1 MADILVGAEM
11 KPIYGEYEGRL
22 DDKARFVLPSALK
35 KQLPKEEQSHFVL
48 NRGLDECLV
57 LYPLK
62 VWEAEVS
69 RIYSK
74 NQYVN
79 KNRAFARKFMNG
91 ATPVELD
98 SNARI
103 LLPKRLAEY
112 AGIEKDIVL
121 VASFNR
127 IEIWDKAR
135 YEQWIGDEKLDMEKL
150 SEEVMGDKEQKRDG
164 DVS

>member
-1 MADILVGAEM
+1 M
-11 KPIYGEYEGRL
+11 KPIYGEYECKL
-22 DDKARFVLPSALK
+22 DDKARFVLPAALK
-35 KQLPKEEQSHFVL
+35 KQLPKDEQREFVL
-48 NRGLDECLV
+48 NRGLDNCLV

-69 RIYSK
+69 RIYAK
-74 NQYVN
+74 NQFVGR
-79 KNRAFARKFMNG
+79 NRAFARKFMNG

-103 LLPKRLAEY
+103 LIPKRLAEF
-112 AGIEKDIVL
+112 AGIEKDVVL
-121 VASFNR
+121 VAAFNR

-135 YEQWIGDEKLDMEKL
+135 YEAWIGDENIDMEKL
-150 SEEVMGDKEQKRDG
+150 SEEVMGDKDERTG